1 MSAVA
6 SERMAYIGFG
16 KHVIAFDHMTGQQVW
31 NWESPRKD
39 LVGAVTLLLEQE
51 MLVVSVDGYMWGL
64 DPTTGDERWHN
75 PLKGMGTGIPMMVSN
90 SQFTGGTTAGA
101 AAAAAATAAA
111 VAAAGAASIAAS
123 SAASS

>member
-1 MSAVA
+1 MSVVA
-6 SERMAYIGFG
+6 RERIAYIGFG

-90 SQFTGGTTAGA
+90 SQLTGGTTAGA
-101 AAAAAATAAA
+101 AAAAATTAAA

>member
-6 SERMAYIGFG
+6 RERIAYIGFG

-39 LVGAVTLLLEQE
+39 SVGAVTLLLEQE

-90 SQFTGGTTAGA
+90 SQLTGGTTAGA
-101 AAAAAATAAA
+101 AAAA